1 MGYLAGARRRPYDWA
16 LAGRTLTW
24 LPVWLTR
31 PVTGQPT
38 HALQRMEAMR
48 TGQHHPARKRLAALG
63 AAALLPLAVA
73 ASAGASSYSPTWK
86 AVTALTIRPI
96 SGNHDNAAPGVNHT
110 WADAS
115 FTRSASVTFYGQVA
129 PSFCPGITHGE
140 CYYWIGES
148 LDTKGHFTVNPTAT
162 SGAYAPGNGTGGT
175 GAAGPFTIGTV
186 AHGTMAGRY
195 HYGFYATTDKA
206 RPSRVPKAEDDHGTT
221 PLSSATSAC
230 TGGSSCGVTDCL
242 WIEQFFPHGT
252 QFWDLNG
259 NLDPSCLG
267 LYGSW
272 YYYLPMGAD
281 EACSLVTSKWVTAS
295 WDNWGADPVD
305 GNVFAPD
312 ASRC

>member
-1 MGYLAGARRRPYDWA
+1 
-16 LAGRTLTW
+16 
-24 LPVWLTR
+24 
-31 PVTGQPT
+31 
-38 HALQRMEAMR
+38 MR
-48 TGQHHPARKRLAALG
+48 TGQHHPARKRLAAFG

-162 SGAYAPGNGTGGT
+162 SGAYSPGNGTGGT